1 MVALFSS
8 PLSHRVAYPTF
19 WNPKMRYFQF
29 HWKRN
34 LLDAYQSAAKHGAS
48 CNLLWPC
55 VKQIYGVKSLFTW
68 TFQLLSFIGFGWVNR
83 HSCPYVK
90 DLQMCWLFVILN
102 DLEISEALIFC
113 YIIYVNGTSL
123 IEEIS

>member
-48 CNLLWPC
+48 CNLLCSMCQKNIWG
-55 VKQIYGVKSLFTW
+55 QILGY
-68 TFQLLSFIGFGWVNR
+68 
-83 HSCPYVK
+83 
-90 DLQMCWLFVILN
+90 
-102 DLEISEALIFC
+102 LEISVAIVYRFWL
-113 YIIYVNGTSL
+113 GKQT
-123 IEEIS
+123 